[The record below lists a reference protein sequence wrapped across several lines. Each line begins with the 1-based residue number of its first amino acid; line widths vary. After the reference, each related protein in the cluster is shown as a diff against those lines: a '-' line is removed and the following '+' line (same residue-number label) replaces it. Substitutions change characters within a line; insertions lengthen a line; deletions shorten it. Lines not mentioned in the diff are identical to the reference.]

1 MIDNLEDNYS
11 EDNSLDVEEEDV
23 DTLEELDDIT
33 KNSFRY
39 PYEIPFII
47 NNIKHNQLEKWDLTL
62 DTNHPDYFGNDTS
75 TLGHYFL
82 CQRNILEVVKYQDI
96 LFHNPKNLE

>member
-1 MIDNLEDNYS
+1 M
-11 EDNSLDVEEEDV
+11 
-23 DTLEELDDIT
+23 
-33 KNSFRY
+33 
-39 PYEIPFII
+39 
-47 NNIKHNQLEKWDLTL
+47 EKWDLTL

-96 LFHNPKNLE
+96 LFHNPKNFEEIRYYFENFNDNVIERRKHLS